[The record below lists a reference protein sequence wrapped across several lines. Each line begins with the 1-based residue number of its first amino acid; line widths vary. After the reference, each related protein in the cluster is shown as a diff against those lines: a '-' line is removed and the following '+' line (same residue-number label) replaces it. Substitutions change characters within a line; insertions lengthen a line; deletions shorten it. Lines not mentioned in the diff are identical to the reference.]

1 MEVRRLYNCDSSSNK
16 CSIKGLRRRFSTKYP
31 VAFKWQGRQFTVR
44 NFGGHW
50 YQGGCWWEGE
60 GEKRF
65 LRVQTAQGPVAD
77 LWFEP
82 QTGKWGL
89 HQMYD

>member
-1 MEVRRLYNCDSSSNK
+1 MEPPQIQLASA
-16 CSIKGLRRRFSTKYP
+16 TKYP
-31 VAFKWQGRQFTVR
+31 AAFKWQGRQFTIR

-50 YQGGCWWEGE
+50 YQGGCWWAGE

-82 QTGKWGL
+82 QTGKWGVY
-89 HQMYD
+89 QIYD